1 MGSRA
6 SYAEFSGRLERLNDR
21 RILAAWIGI
30 WLGCG
35 VIAAVAIGLL
45 DHSNQAD
52 LHRLDRYGVVVQAR
66 VTGTRPRDHNTVVYS
81 YEVGGRTYADG
92 SFAHPPNPEARELS
106 VGDRIHVVYDARDP
120 SVSCACN
127 PRDEAKA
134 SQWWRRLIAGLFLG
148 SLVSLVIVLNLEPR
162 LTRLLDGLAGQ
173 RHPGDSY
180 AGQ

>member
-1 MGSRA
+1 M
-6 SYAEFSGRLERLNDR
+6 
-21 RILAAWIGI
+21 
-30 WLGCG
+30 
-35 VIAAVAIGLL
+35 
-45 DHSNQAD
+45 
-52 LHRLDRYGVVVQAR
+52 
-66 VTGTRPRDHNTVVYS
+66 TGTRPRDHNTVVYS